1 MSVIEIEWP
10 KCIRYD
16 VKCRLQNKAML
27 LEITLE
33 QYFEGNKFK
42 VKCYALFEERY
53 PHPVT
58 TPDCLLGIIVSVFMR
73 VRCS

>member
-1 MSVIEIEWP
+1 MSVEIELP

-33 QYFEGNKFK
+33 QYFGGSK

-58 TPDCLLGIIVSVFMR
+58 TPDCLLGIIFSVFMR